1 MSLAISNPPHFPK
14 KVILSGCQI
23 RREDPVVLP
32 TDLRLLRIFEC
43 HNVRS
48 LSDISIFF
56 QQTNQLRS
64 CLVEDCKGIES
75 VLDLSLSN
83 SLCSPL
89 ENLED
94 LRLERLDNLHVL
106 IKLEASVS
114 ISRSLPLPAIF
125 SHLKSFVIKEC
136 LNMKQLFR
144 FKLAHDLQNLE
155 KLVVFDC
162 VQMEEIISSE
172 EENQEI
178 NTPMEFSLPKLR
190 MLKLKNL
197 PELKSICGSNRTMVC
212 NSLRDIEVSKCTN
225 LKRMPLHI
233 PLFQDTDQSLP
244 SAHPLKVICI
254 HPKKWW
260 ESVEWDYPN
269 AKEFLL
275 PWLVLI

>member
-1 MSLAISNPPHFPK
+1 M
-14 KVILSGCQI
+14 
-23 RREDPVVLP
+23 
-32 TDLRLLRIFEC
+32 LLRILEC

-64 CLVEDCKGIES
+64 CSVEDCKGIIES

-83 SLCSPL
+83 SLCSPF

-106 IKLEASVS
+106 IKFEASVS
-114 ISRSLPLPAIF
+114 ISRSLPLLGIF

-136 LNMKQLFR
+136 LNMKQIFP
-144 FKLAHDLQNLE
+144 FKLADDLQNLE
-155 KLVVFDC
+155 KLVVCDC

-172 EENQEI
+172 GENQDI

-190 MLKLKNL
+190 N
-197 PELKSICGSNRTMVC
+197 SNRTMVC
-212 NSLRDIEVSKCTN
+212 NSLWNIEVSKCTN

-233 PLFQDTDQSLP
+233 PFFQDTDPSVP
-244 SAHPLKVICI
+244 SAHPRKVICI
-254 HPKKWW
+254 YPNKWW
-260 ESVEWDYPN
+260 ESVEWEYPN
-269 AKEFLL
+269 AKEVLL